1 MDDFPEKPTL
11 EIEFHENP
19 VASKP
24 IRHSDGT
31 LRYVGGHNRVL
42 AVDSSITCTE
52 LVEKLKEFCGYSVEL
67 KCPLP
72 NGDLETLIA
81 VKSDEDLAN
90 IIEEHG
96 RASSPLRP
104 LKIRA
109 ILAPQHPGLHSSPP
123 ISAAQSIPPSIFPI
137 SRSLAPPTCALS
149 DGCAATERL
158 EGEGKAS
165 CRVVLMRHKCYST
178 SNLWELST

>member
-1 MDDFPEKPTL
+1 MVPYSS
-11 EIEFHENP
+11 EIRQP
-19 VASKP
+19 VVYSL
-24 IRHSDGT
+24 HH
-31 LRYVGGHNRVL
+31 GHNRVL

-90 IIEEHG
+90 IIEEYG

-109 ILAPQHPGLHSSPP
+109 ILAPPKSP
-123 ISAAQSIPPSIFPI
+123 ISPNF
-137 SRSLAPPTCALS
+137 
-149 DGCAATERL
+149 
-158 EGEGKAS
+158 
-165 CRVVLMRHKCYST
+165 
-178 SNLWELST
+178 

>member
-24 IRHSDGT
+24 LRHSDGT

-72 NGDLETLIA
+72 NGDLETMIT

-90 IIEEHG
+90 IIEEYG

-123 ISAAQSIPPSIFPI
+123 ISAA
-137 SRSLAPPTCALS
+137 
-149 DGCAATERL
+149 
-158 EGEGKAS
+158 
-165 CRVVLMRHKCYST
+165 
-178 SNLWELST
+178 